1 MISKN
6 INNGSH
12 GLFPSAAAAGS
23 FLVIHLVSGL
33 FVPDFALIRGVHK
46 LNEMVL
52 TLMERLALS
61 AKPGVFNFFEG
72 SFQWSS
78 RRGWYLLQFD
88 ALDLP

>member
-46 LNEMVL
+46 LHEMVL

-61 AKPGVFNFFEG
+61 AKPGVFLFVKILVGGPPRVGGTFF
-72 SFQWSS
+72 SVMH
-78 RRGWYLLQFD
+78 LI
-88 ALDLP
+88 